1 MIKLD
6 HHVVE
11 AFVVC
16 DKDEGVEVLATKLV
30 LEANIVT
37 GNGGEP
43 GSEGGQLDVVVDSKD
58 LVLPLT

>member
-1 MIKLD
+1 M
-6 HHVVE
+6 VE

-43 GSEGGQLDVVVDSKD
+43 GSEGGQLDVAVDSED